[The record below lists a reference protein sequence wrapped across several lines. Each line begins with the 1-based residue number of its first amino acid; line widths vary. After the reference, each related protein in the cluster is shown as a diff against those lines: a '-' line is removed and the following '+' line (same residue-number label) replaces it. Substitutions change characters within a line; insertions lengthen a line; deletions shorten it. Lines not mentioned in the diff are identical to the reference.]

1 LYNVRSYQNR
11 HGKRYYYFRS
21 DPEIA
26 LEGEAGSPEFYA
38 HYASLLKSFKEGTLG
53 ADHAIAMPGSIADV
67 ILQYK
72 QSTISNRHFTGF
84 MKLAES
90 SQGNYRR
97 ALDTIQEKS
106 GFHQIGS
113 VTKNGMQGF
122 RNTLLK
128 EGYAKS
134 AIDECLMVFSVLW
147 QFASE
152 LYEPRQDLGPN
163 PTTGVWRV
171 KDDTE
176 SHKRWPLPV
185 IWSVYDANNRV
196 MKLTL
201 VLLLYT
207 GQREIDVIKMRWD
220 DIQERTVRG
229 VKCWM
234 VHVVQQKTGTKVW
247 LPLHPRL
254 KEELD
259 RTPRINDFILNTNRR
274 TPFTRTSSISGTI
287 RNALKNAEEAVPNY
301 RDYSGH
307 GLRVSAACELL
318 EAGNDIKVV
327 AAITGHKDIKVLL
340 KYLAEIDQERLA
352 MKAIDTWAAS
362 AVGA

>member
-1 LYNVRSYQNR
+1 
-11 HGKRYYYFRS
+11 
-21 DPEIA
+21 
-26 LEGEAGSPEFYA
+26 
-38 HYASLLKSFKEGTLG
+38 
-53 ADHAIAMPGSIADV
+53 
-67 ILQYK
+67 
-72 QSTISNRHFTGF
+72 
-84 MKLAES
+84 
-90 SQGNYRR
+90 
-97 ALDTIQEKS
+97 
-106 GFHQIGS
+106 
-113 VTKNGMQGF
+113 
-122 RNTLLK
+122 
-128 EGYAKS
+128 
-134 AIDECLMVFSVLW
+134 
-147 QFASE
+147 
-152 LYEPRQDLGPN
+152 
-163 PTTGVWRV
+163 
-171 KDDTE
+171 
-176 SHKRWPLPV
+176 
-185 IWSVYDANNRV
+185 
-196 MKLTL
+196 
-201 VLLLYT
+201 
-207 GQREIDVIKMRWD
+207 
-220 DIQERTVRG
+220 
-229 VKCWM
+229 M